1 MNLPGQTGNEREGK
15 CPGYQASWE
24 SLMESMEPER
34 KAWMRSISNSSR
46 LTFVEIRDSGRRPCF
61 HRLPAGTGWKMG
73 KNQIPGGVFYVRSK
87 VGTMVKVISESR

>member
-46 LTFVEIRDSGRRPCF
+46 LTFVEIRDSGRRPCS
-61 HRLPAGTGWKMG
+61 RGLPAGTGWKMG
-73 KNQIPGGVFYVRSK
+73 KNQIPGGVLYVRSK
-87 VGTMVKVISESR
+87 VDTMVKVISESR